1 MKFAVIKK
9 SYCNIHKSQMKKQ
22 PRAMAVGNI
31 FYAPLQLNDLAVQDH
46 GRII

>member
-1 MKFAVIKK
+1 MKSAVIKK

-31 FYAPLQLNDLAVQDH
+31 FYASSQLNDLTVQDH
-46 GRII
+46 GKII